1 MFKINQNGFVKRKEM
16 TLNVRQDIFGLNPT
30 IERDGNPA
38 FEVLYGEKS
47 ERHYEKNIVCEHN
60 FLVEHLKNNTSPH

>member
-1 MFKINQNGFVKRKEM
+1 M
-16 TLNVRQDIFGLNPT
+16 TLNVRNDIFGLNPT
-30 IERDGNPA
+30 IERGGQPA

-60 FLVEHLKNNTSPH
+60 FAVDFLKDSKSPHQ